1 MKVQRLVRR
10 SVRRA
15 FSLLEVM
22 LVLAIIAIMT
32 AAVAYNLIGASER
45 AKIKATVGMLGTIQ
59 NAIKAHQI
67 DKSAMPASLPALQ
80 AGGKMSYLD
89 ADKKLVDAWGREFLF
104 STQPANGHDYQ
115 LYSKGPDGL
124 FPSADDIDV
133 WKLEANK

>member
-1 MKVQRLVRR
+1 MLSRGVRR

-45 AKIKATVGMLGTIQ
+45 AKISATKGMLGTIQ
-59 NAIKAHQI
+59 NAIKSYQI
-67 DKSAMPASLPALQ
+67 DKSAIPGALPLLQ
-80 AGGKMSYLD
+80 QGGKMSYLD
-89 ADKKLVDAWGREFLF
+89 AEKKLVDAWGREFLF

-115 LYSKGPDGL
+115 LYSKGPDGI

-133 WKLEANK
+133 WKLEVKQ

>member
-1 MKVQRLVRR
+1 MIVQNTI
-10 SVRRA
+10 RRA

-45 AKIKATVGMLGTIQ
+45 AKIKATQGMLGTIQ
-59 NAIKAHQI
+59 NAIKSFQI
-67 DKSAMPASLPALQ
+67 DKSSLPGALPLLQ
-80 AGGKMSYLD
+80 QGGKMSYLD
-89 ADKKLVDAWGREFLF
+89 ADKKLVDAWGRDFLY

-115 LYSKGPDGL
+115 LYSKGPDGV

-133 WKLEANK
+133 WKVQIGQ